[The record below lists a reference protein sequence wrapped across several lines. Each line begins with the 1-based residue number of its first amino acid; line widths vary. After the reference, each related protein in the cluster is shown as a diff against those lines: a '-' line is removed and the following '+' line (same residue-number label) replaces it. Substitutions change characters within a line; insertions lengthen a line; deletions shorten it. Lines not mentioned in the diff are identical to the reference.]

1 MEGLSTAEAP
11 RVIPERNLSWFLGT
25 ALGYFLLSS
34 LTLVAFPRTEAVVAF
49 FPASGFA
56 LAAMLLTP
64 RQQRPWVALSI
75 LIADFSADQFF
86 GRPILVAHLTFAPIM
101 AIEAWLGAWL
111 IEWRLD
117 GRNPDIRSL
126 ADFGTI
132 LVVSAFGS
140 TLLGGI
146 MGGLAQRSLFGIP
159 FTEAFWNWWAPDLMA
174 ASVLTPALLFNA
186 QRRQGEAPPPRG
198 FMLEC
203 LLFLVS
209 FFGILWEVHMDGLP
223 IGASQVLLLLTA
235 LPFLGW
241 AALRLGPAWTAWGTV
256 LMTGVSVAATAYG
269 KGPFIAT
276 STDPF
281 SRMLWCQ
288 AFCMVTSLSMMVLAQ
303 TLREQRSTTL
313 RLAEAL
319 KNLTASNARIQAQF
333 QGSVDPMAMVD
344 SELRLV
350 AFNPAW
356 ADLMAHTGGG
366 PPTLGA
372 SVDQACPPAQDSC
385 SAAEP
390 WRRALAGGR
399 FREPMALP
407 GQDGS
412 LVAYEASYAPLQD
425 GAGLAIG
432 ASQVL
437 WNVAEL
443 DQRHAEQARS
453 QRLESMGRLACGV
466 AHDFNNIITAIIGYG
481 ELIKDSF
488 EPTSRVGRQAGEVVK
503 AGGRAASLTKQMLAF
518 ARRQVMQ
525 PIVVD
530 PAALLAE
537 LHPLIE
543 RVIGEGI
550 MLNWKGIDAPWKVK
564 VDPGQLEQVLVNLIV
579 NARDAM
585 PNGGRLTIETA
596 NVDLDPLVA
605 HGREVPPGPYCQI
618 SVSDTGSGIPPEVL
632 KHIFEPFFTTK
643 ERGQGTGLGLAM
655 VEGTIRQAG
664 GAVLVY
670 SEMGRGT
677 VFRILLPKAEGEVE
691 AKPPVREATYR
702 KAWEHILIVEDDP
715 TLRAL
720 SAQVLES
727 AGYTVHAVATGA
739 EAQALPNTA
748 LAATNLLLTDVMLPG
763 TTGFELADWMTAA
776 HPGVR
781 SLFVSGYTEETL
793 LAQGQCPPRF
803 PFLPKPYSSAD
814 LLRAVGGVLD
824 RP

>member
-1 MEGLSTAEAP
+1 MAALSTAEAP
-11 RVIPERNLSWFLGT
+11 RLIPERTLPWFLGT

-34 LTLVAFPRTEAVVAF
+34 LTLAGFPRTEAVVAF
-49 FPASGFA
+49 FPASGLA

-64 RQQRPWVALSI
+64 RHQRPWLALGI
-75 LIADFSADQFF
+75 LVADFTADQVF

-111 IEWRLD
+111 IEWWLD
-117 GRNPDIRSL
+117 GRSPDIRSL

-132 LVVSAFGS
+132 VTASAIGS
-140 TLLGGI
+140 TLVGGVL
-146 MGGLAQRSLFGIP
+146 GGLAQRELFGLP
-159 FTEAFWNWWAPDLMA
+159 FFPALWNWWAPDLMA
-174 ASVLTPALLFNA
+174 SSVLTPALLFSA
-186 QRRQGEAPPPRG
+186 QLRQETATPSPGVKPEG
-198 FMLEC
+198 
-203 LLFLVS
+203 LLFLLT
-209 FFGILWEVHMDGLP
+209 FGAVLWEVQMNGIS
-223 IGASQVLLLLTA
+223 IGASQVLLLLAA

-241 AALRLGPAWTAWGTV
+241 AALRLGPTWTAWGTV
-256 LMTGVSVAATAYG
+256 LLTAVSVAATAYG
-269 KGPFIAT
+269 RGPFIAT
-276 STDPF
+276 SADPF

-303 TLREQRSTTL
+303 TLREQRSAAL

-319 KNLTASNARIQAQF
+319 QALTVSNARIQAQF
-333 QGSVDPMAMVD
+333 QGSSDPMAMVD

-356 ADLMAHTGGG
+356 AELVGHSTSGAATLGTQVDLVSSSAGDGGLGGG
-366 PPTLGA
+366 A
-372 SVDQACPPAQDSC
+372 
-385 SAAEP
+385 
-390 WRRALAGGR
+390 WRRALAGDR
-399 FREPMALP
+399 FRESVSLP
-407 GQDGS
+407 TQDGNM
-412 LVAYEASYAPLQD
+412 VAYEASYAPLQD
-425 GAGLAIG
+425 GAGLVIG

-443 DQRHAEQARS
+443 DQRHAEQARA

-481 ELIKDSF
+481 ELIKGSV
-488 EPTSRVGRQAGEVVK
+488 EPDSRVERQAGEVVK
-503 AGGRAASLTKQMLAF
+503 AGGRAASLTRQMLAF

-550 MLNWKGIDAPWKVK
+550 QLTWKGVDAPWKVK

-585 PNGGRLTIETA
+585 PKGGRLTIETA
-596 NVDLDPLVA
+596 NIDLDPLIA

-643 ERGQGTGLGLAM
+643 ERGTGTGLGLAM

-670 SEMGRGT
+670 SEVGTGT
-677 VFRILLPKAEGEVE
+677 VFRILLPKADGAAE
-691 AKPPVREATYR
+691 ARPRAGVAPSR
-702 KAWEHILIVEDDP
+702 KGGEHILLVEDDP
-715 TLRAL
+715 TLL
-720 SAQVLES
+720 SLSRQILES
-727 AGYTVHAVATGA
+727 AGYTVHMAATGA
-739 EAQALPNTA
+739 EAKALPAAT
-748 LAATNLLLTDVMLPG
+748 LAALDLLLTDVMLPG
-763 TTGFELADWMTAA
+763 ISGFDLADWMRTQ
-776 HPGVR
+776 HPQTKC
-781 SLFVSGYTEETL
+781 LFVSGYTEETL
-793 LAQGQCPPRF
+793 QAQGRAPLDF
-803 PFLPKPYSSAD
+803 PFLPKPYSTVD
-814 LLRAVGGVLD
+814 LLGAVGRVLD

>member
-1 MEGLSTAEAP
+1 MAALSTAEAP
-11 RVIPERNLSWFLGT
+11 RLIPERTLSWFLGT

-34 LTLVAFPRTEAVVAF
+34 LTLAGFPRTEAVVAF
-49 FPASGFA
+49 FPASGLA

-64 RQQRPWVALSI
+64 RHQRPWLALGI
-75 LIADFSADQFF
+75 LVADFSADQLF

-111 IEWRLD
+111 IEWWLD
-117 GRNPDIRSL
+117 GRSPDIRSL

-132 LVVSAFGS
+132 VTASALGS
-140 TLLGGI
+140 TLVGGVL
-146 MGGLAQRSLFGIP
+146 GGLAQRGLFGLP
-159 FTEAFWNWWAPDLMA
+159 FFPALWNWWAPDLMA
-174 ASVLTPALLFNA
+174 SSVLTPALLFSA
-186 QRRQGEAPPPRG
+186 QQRQETATPSPGVK
-198 FMLEC
+198 LEG
-203 LLFLVS
+203 LLFLLT
-209 FFGILWEVHMDGLP
+209 FGAVLWEVHMNGIP
-223 IGASQVLLLLTA
+223 IGASQVLLLLAA

-256 LMTGVSVAATAYG
+256 LLTAVSVAATAYG
-269 KGPFIAT
+269 RGPFIAT
-276 STDPF
+276 SADPF

-303 TLREQRSTTL
+303 TLREQRSAAL

-319 KNLTASNARIQAQF
+319 QALTVSNARIQAQF
-333 QGSVDPMAMVD
+333 QGSSDPMAMVD

-356 ADLMAHTGGG
+356 AELVEQGAGRPRLGNHVDSVGSFARQGG
-366 PPTLGA
+366 LA
-372 SVDQACPPAQDSC
+372 E
-385 SAAEP
+385 EP
-390 WRRALAGGR
+390 WRRALAGDR
-399 FREPMALP
+399 FREPVALP
-407 GQDGS
+407 ALDGNT
-412 LVAYEASYAPLQD
+412 VAYEATYAPLQD
-425 GAGLAIG
+425 GAGLVIG

-443 DQRHAEQARS
+443 EQRHAEQARA

-481 ELIKDSF
+481 ELIKDSV
-488 EPTSRVGRQAGEVVK
+488 EPASRVGRQAGEVVK

-550 MLNWKGIDAPWKVK
+550 QLTWKGVDAPWKVK

-585 PNGGRLTIETA
+585 PKGGRLTIETA
-596 NVDLDPLVA
+596 NIDLDPLIA

-643 ERGQGTGLGLAM
+643 ERGTGTGLGLAM

-670 SEMGRGT
+670 SEVGTGT
-677 VFRILLPKAEGEVE
+677 VFRILLPKAEGEAE
-691 AKPPVREATYR
+691 ARPMVRVAPSR
-702 KAWEHILIVEDDP
+702 KGGEHILLVEDDP
-715 TLRAL
+715 AL
-720 SAQVLES
+720 LSLSRQILEG
-727 AGYTVHAVATGA
+727 AGYTVHVAASGA
-739 EAQALPNTA
+739 EAKALP
-748 LAATNLLLTDVMLPG
+748 AATLVVLDLLLTDVMLPG
-763 TTGFELADWMTAA
+763 ISGFDLADWMRTQ
-776 HPGVR
+776 HPQTKC
-781 SLFVSGYTEETL
+781 LFVSGYTEETL
-793 LAQGQCPPRF
+793 QAQGQAPLDF
-803 PFLPKPYSSAD
+803 PFLPKPYSSVD
-814 LLRAVGGVLD
+814 LLGAVGRVLD
-824 RP
+824 GL